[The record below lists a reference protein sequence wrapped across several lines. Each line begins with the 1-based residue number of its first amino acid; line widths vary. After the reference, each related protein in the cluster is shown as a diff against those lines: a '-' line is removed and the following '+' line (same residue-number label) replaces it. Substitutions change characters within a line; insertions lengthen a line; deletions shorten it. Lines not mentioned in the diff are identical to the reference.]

1 MDVTVR
7 LKKNLEGFTLD
18 VNWAT
23 QEGIAVIFG
32 PSGSGKSMTLQVIA
46 GFVAVD
52 EGYIQVGEQ
61 VFLDSSA
68 SIDLPP
74 QRREIGY
81 LLQNYALFP
90 HMTVRQNILY
100 GRRTS
105 GQATGEFRE
114 MIALFQLEGL
124 ENRYPGAL
132 SGGQK
137 QRVALARALMRK
149 PGILLLDEPLAAVD
163 IAVRKMIRTE
173 LKLLQRKLKIPMIL
187 ITHDLGEAL
196 SLADKLII
204 YEQGRVMQE
213 GDPIEIVKHPLNER
227 VSELLGRI
235 AFHTE
240 PVFSF

>member
-149 PGILLLDEPLAAVD
+149 PRILLLDEPLAAVD

-204 YEQGRVMQE
+204 YEQGRVVQE

>member
-52 EGYIQVGEQ
+52 KGYIQVGEQ

-149 PGILLLDEPLAAVD
+149 PRILLLDEPLAAVD

-204 YEQGRVMQE
+204 YEQGRVVQE

>member
-32 PSGSGKSMTLQVIA
+32 PSGSGKSMTLQAIA

-52 EGYIQVGEQ
+52 EGYIQVGGQ

-149 PGILLLDEPLAAVD
+149 PRILLLDEPLAAVD

-204 YEQGRVMQE
+204 YEQGRVVQE

>member
-1 MDVTVR
+1 
-7 LKKNLEGFTLD
+7 
-18 VNWAT
+18 
-23 QEGIAVIFG
+23 
-32 PSGSGKSMTLQVIA
+32 
-46 GFVAVD
+46 
-52 EGYIQVGEQ
+52 
-61 VFLDSSA
+61 
-68 SIDLPP
+68 
-74 QRREIGY
+74 
-81 LLQNYALFP
+81 
-90 HMTVRQNILY
+90 
-100 GRRTS
+100 
-105 GQATGEFRE
+105 
-114 MIALFQLEGL
+114 
-124 ENRYPGAL
+124 
-132 SGGQK
+132 
-137 QRVALARALMRK
+137 MRK
-149 PGILLLDEPLAAVD
+149 PRILLLDEPLAAVD

>member
-149 PGILLLDEPLAAVD
+149 PRILLLDEPLAAVD

>member
-100 GRRTS
+100 GCRTS
-105 GQATGEFRE
+105 GRATGEFQE

-149 PGILLLDEPLAAVD
+149 PRILLLDEPLAAVD

-204 YEQGRVMQE
+204 YEQGRVVQE

>member
-204 YEQGRVMQE
+204 YEQGRVVQE

>member
-7 LKKNLEGFTLD
+7 LKKNLEGFALD
-18 VNWAT
+18 VNWAA

-32 PSGSGKSMTLQVIA
+32 PSGSGKSMTLQAIA

-204 YEQGRVMQE
+204 YEQGRVVQE

>member
-32 PSGSGKSMTLQVIA
+32 PSGSGKSMTLQAIA

-149 PGILLLDEPLAAVD
+149 PRILLLDEPLAAVD

-204 YEQGRVMQE
+204 YEQGRVVQE

>member
-1 MDVTVR
+1 
-7 LKKNLEGFTLD
+7 
-18 VNWAT
+18 
-23 QEGIAVIFG
+23 
-32 PSGSGKSMTLQVIA
+32 
-46 GFVAVD
+46 
-52 EGYIQVGEQ
+52 
-61 VFLDSSA
+61 
-68 SIDLPP
+68 
-74 QRREIGY
+74 
-81 LLQNYALFP
+81 
-90 HMTVRQNILY
+90 
-100 GRRTS
+100 
-105 GQATGEFRE
+105 

-149 PGILLLDEPLAAVD
+149 PRILLLDEPLAAVD

-204 YEQGRVMQE
+204 YEQGRVVQE